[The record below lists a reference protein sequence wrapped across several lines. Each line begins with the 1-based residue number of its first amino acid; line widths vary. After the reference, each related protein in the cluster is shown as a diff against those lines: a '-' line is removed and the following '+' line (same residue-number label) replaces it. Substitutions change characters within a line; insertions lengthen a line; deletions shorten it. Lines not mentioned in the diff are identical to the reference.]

1 MMKYVFV
8 FLGIALAVAI
18 TALCL
23 HARKTAPD
31 VKAKRFH
38 VVVLVLALLLALN
51 CALPAFMPN
60 NSAERRTVVYL
71 GKTSMTLVD
80 ENSGKATEVPLD
92 KIFYDKEIAKGDEV
106 IVVENMFG
114 VIQYVDKFEKA
125 AITE

>member
-8 FLGIALAVAI
+8 FLGIALTVAI

-60 NSAERRTVVYL
+60 NSTERRTVVYL